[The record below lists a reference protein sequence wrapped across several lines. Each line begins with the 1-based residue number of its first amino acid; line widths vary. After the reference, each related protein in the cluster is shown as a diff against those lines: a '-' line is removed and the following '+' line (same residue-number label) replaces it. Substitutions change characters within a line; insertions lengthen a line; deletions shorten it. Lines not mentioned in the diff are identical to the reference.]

1 MKDAKRSSKEKRT
14 VLLHISSIFFGSAL
28 ILSDLLQGSNFV
40 ITLRKFCRPVIV
52 ILSNRC
58 CYFPVIGGQSF
69 SKDICRSMIAM
80 HDADQS
86 GKLNIDEFQILIS
99 EIIKWNHVYKTYD
112 RDNSGKLNTFELRE
126 ALESSGFKLNNRVL
140 NALVHRYGT
149 RETLIEFDDFVMCAA
164 KLKAMLGTIFLLLSK
179 NKCKPLNIYTKI
191 IYHLELF
198 KKRITDKQTTVSFS
212 LEDWIATTIY

>member
-1 MKDAKRSSKEKRT
+1 MIVYT
-14 VLLHISSIFFGSAL
+14 NFLHSYCRCYYIS
-28 ILSDLLQGSNFV
+28 
-40 ITLRKFCRPVIV
+40 
-52 ILSNRC
+52 
-58 CYFPVIGGQSF
+58 VIGDQSF

-86 GKLNIDEFQILIS
+86 GKLNIGEFLILIS

-126 ALESSGFKLNNRVL
+126 ALESSGFKLNNRIL

-164 KLKAMLGTIFLLLSK
+164 KLKAMLGSISLS
-179 NKCKPLNIYTKI
+179 
-191 IYHLELF
+191 
-198 KKRITDKQTTVSFS
+198 SS
-212 LEDWIATTIY
+212 LIVECTYR

>member
-1 MKDAKRSSKEKRT
+1 M
-14 VLLHISSIFFGSAL
+14 
-28 ILSDLLQGSNFV
+28 
-40 ITLRKFCRPVIV
+40 
-52 ILSNRC
+52 
-58 CYFPVIGGQSF
+58 IGDQSF

-80 HDADQS
+80 HDVDQS
-86 GKLNIDEFQILIS
+86 GKLNIGEFQILIS

-164 KLKAMLGTIFLLLSK
+164 KLKAMLGT
-179 NKCKPLNIYTKI
+179 
-191 IYHLELF
+191 
-198 KKRITDKQTTVSFS
+198 VSHFCS
-212 LEDWIATTIY
+212 